1 MIEHIEGLLSAAI
14 RAAFPTVRVV
24 TELPANLADVTPCAR
39 VTGIGGTGDRWQFD
53 SPRIDVDV
61 FDTSHDDKTAR
72 QNARDLAQQIRMW
85 MLQQLPG
92 QTLGTTGVLTVT
104 EFMAPTWTPYDNT
117 VDLRRFT
124 FSMGLRLHDRSA
136 A

>member
-1 MIEHIEGLLSAAI
+1 MTEHVEDLLPAVI
-14 RAAFPTVRVV
+14 RAAFPGVRVV
-24 TELPANLADVTPCAR
+24 TELPAKLAEVAPCVR

-53 SPRIDVDV
+53 SPRVDIDVFNVSRDE
-61 FDTSHDDKTAR
+61 KTAR

-92 QTLGTTGVLTVT
+92 QTLGASGVLAVT
-104 EFMAPTWTPYDNT
+104 EFMQPTWTPYDNT
-117 VDLRRFT
+117 DLRRFT